1 MDVSSTMEATL
12 LGLLTGGCSVMLAGW
27 LPRFLEAHWSLDEE
41 RVGAGFGEF
50 MSALARM
57 QPAKHEVTWIAG
69 GVVCLLLAVV
79 GFYAEMQWGTT
90 SQAGAF
96 ILFAGVLASAALIDL
111 EHQIIPDILIVPLL
125 WAGLLFNTSG
135 MFVPLSSAV
144 YGAAVGYCSMWVLN
158 FLFQVLAGQSG
169 MYGGDFKMY
178 AAIGAWTGLSAL
190 LPTLLIAL
198 VAFVLTVGVRLTT
211 RHRKEE
217 MPFGPYLAIGG
228 VVSLGLGDSANF
240 FVHLLR

>member
-1 MDVSSTMEATL
+1 MDVSSIMEATL

-27 LPRFLEAHWSLDEE
+27 LPRFLEAHWSLDED
-41 RVGAGFGEF
+41 RVGAGLGEF
-50 MSALARM
+50 VSALARM
-57 QPAKHEVTWIAG
+57 KPASKEVTWVAG
-69 GVVCLLLAVV
+69 GAVCLLLAVA
-79 GFYAEMQWGTT
+79 GFFAELEWGTT

-96 ILFAGVLASAALIDL
+96 ILFAGVLASAALIDI
-111 EHQIIPDILIVPLL
+111 EHEIIPDVLIVPLL

-144 YGAAVGYCSMWVLN
+144 YGAAVGYCSMWALN
-158 FLFQVLAGQSG
+158 FLFQVFAGQSG

-178 AAIGAWTGLSAL
+178 AAIGAWAGLGAL

-198 VAFVLTVGVRLTT
+198 VAFVVAVGVRMTT
-211 RHRKEE
+211 KNRKEE

>member
-1 MDVSSTMEATL
+1 MEATL

-27 LPRFLEAHWSLDEE
+27 LPRFLEAHWSLDED
-41 RVGAGFGEF
+41 RVGAGLGEF

-57 QPAKHEVTWIAG
+57 RPAGSEVAWIAG
-69 GVVCLLLAVV
+69 SVACLLLAAT
-79 GFYAEMQWGTT
+79 GFYAELAWGTT

-96 ILFAGVLASAALIDL
+96 ILFAGALASAALIDL
-111 EHQIIPDILIVPLL
+111 EHEIIPDILIIPLL

-144 YGAAVGYCSMWVLN
+144 FGAVVGYSSMWTLN
-158 FLFQVLAGQSG
+158 LLFQILAGQSG

-178 AAIGAWTGLSAL
+178 AAIGAWAGLSAL

-198 VAFVLTVGVRLTT
+198 VVFAFVVCVRVMTKN
-211 RHRKEE
+211 RKRET
-217 MPFGPYLAIGG
+217 PFGPYLAIGG
-228 VVSLGLGDSANF
+228 VISLGLGDSANF
-240 FVHLLR
+240 FIHLLR

>member
-1 MDVSSTMEATL
+1 
-12 LGLLTGGCSVMLAGW
+12 MLAGW

-41 RVGAGFGEF
+41 RVGVGFGEF

-57 QPAKHEVTWIAG
+57 KPAKHEVTWIAG
-69 GVVCLLLAVV
+69 GAVCLFLAVV

-96 ILFAGVLASAALIDL
+96 ILFAGVLSSAGLIDL
-111 EHQIIPDILIVPLL
+111 DHQIIPDILIVPLL

-158 FLFQVLAGQSG
+158 FLFQVVAGQSG

-178 AAIGAWTGLSAL
+178 AAIGAWTGLSGL

-240 FVHLLR
+240 FAHLLR